1 MTLTLAE
8 RGGRGHMTTGQA
20 WRELYKIAVLETDWS
35 KMEERI
41 QAAESAIKQRL
52 QEFSL
57 NRGGTPEE
65 NQAIV
70 IALDKLRTLR
80 ADLAS
85 WQGSKRTD

>member
-1 MTLTLAE
+1 
-8 RGGRGHMTTGQA
+8 MTTGQA

-52 QEFSL
+52 QEFSSYQ
-57 NRGGTPEE
+57 GGTPEE

-80 ADLAS
+80 ADLGS
-85 WQGSKRTD
+85 WQGSKRTN

>member
-1 MTLTLAE
+1 
-8 RGGRGHMTTGQA
+8 MTTGQA
-20 WRELYKIAVLETDWS
+20 WRELYRISVLETDWS

-70 IALDKLRTLR
+70 IALDKLRNLR

>member
-1 MTLTLAE
+1 
-8 RGGRGHMTTGQA
+8 MTTGQA

-41 QAAESAIKQRL
+41 QAAESAVKQRL

-70 IALDKLRTLR
+70 IALDKLRNLR

-85 WQGSKRTD
+85 WQESKRRD

>member
-1 MTLTLAE
+1 
-8 RGGRGHMTTGQA
+8 MTTGQA

-41 QAAESAIKQRL
+41 QAAESAIKQRI

-70 IALDKLRTLR
+70 IALDKLRNLR

-85 WQGSKRTD
+85 WQESKGRD